1 MGRMREGIDRHEA
14 REREERE
21 RFTVAGL
28 LDLIHDH
35 LVAKTEDLLTVA
47 KLGQYLFCQAV
58 YTADAQDN
66 TEFFM
71 QAFEDWLDETW
82 QLMEKMQ
89 ESFGV
94 EERDRYTGERTG
106 RSLWD
111 ERCR

>member
-1 MGRMREGIDRHEA
+1 M
-14 REREERE
+14 
-21 RFTVAGL
+21 
-28 LDLIHDH
+28 
-35 LVAKTEDLLTVA
+35 VAKTEDLLKVA

-111 ERCR
+111 EHHR